1 MIDVVSYSLTSSET
15 LTKVSLKHKHS
26 RFLVKNLSDIAISVT
41 DVNDMQSADF
51 ITIKPN
57 CYEVIE
63 TNINVDGNLA
73 RDEMRDLYV
82 VPQESGSVTVE
93 IRGLD

>member
-1 MIDVVSYSLTSSET
+1 MIDVVSYSLTSSEM
-15 LTKVSLKHKHS
+15 LTKVSLKYKHS
-26 RFLVKNLSDIAISVT
+26 RFLVKNLSDIAILVT
-41 DVNDMQSADF
+41 DVNDMQNADF

-63 TNINVDGNLA
+63 TNINVNGNLV